1 MRADLHIHTTFSDG
15 ELTPDEVARR
25 AAQMGLDA
33 FAITDHDECRGFG
46 ALTDTHGVTAVAGIE
61 LAAQMDGEVHVL
73 GYRIDCSHPGLVAH
87 VEKAA
92 NSRYHRAC
100 EIVERLRADGYE
112 LGMDEVLGACG
123 GDVVGRPHI
132 ASVLVN
138 KGYAS
143 SVSEAFER
151 YLGSS
156 APYYVPQNRISVDRA
171 AQMIREAGG
180 FPVLAHPGLVPVSV
194 FSRLMPHLKD
204 MGFWGIEAYH
214 PVHTDGQCIEFESLA
229 RSGGLYVTT
238 GSDFHG
244 SATPRV
250 GIGEET
256 RTSRYLERSLLVLL
270 NESEKR
276 S

>member
-15 ELTPDEVARR
+15 EMTPDEVARR
-25 AAQMGLDA
+25 AAQTGLDA

-46 ALTDTHGVTAVAGIE
+46 ALTDTQGITAIAGIE

-73 GYRIDCSHPGLVAH
+73 GYHIDCNSPALIRHA
-87 VEKAA
+87 ERAA
-92 NSRYHRAC
+92 NSRYNRAC
-100 EIVERLRADGYE
+100 EIVERLRADGFE
-112 LGMDEVLGACG
+112 IGMDEVLGACS
-123 GDVVGRPHI
+123 GDVIGRPHI
-132 ASVLVN
+132 AAVLVN

-151 YLGSS
+151 YLGGS
-156 APYYVPQNRISVDRA
+156 APYFVPQNKITVERA
-171 AQMIREAGG
+171 AQLIREAGG
-180 FPVLAHPGLVPVSV
+180 FPVLAHPGLLPGSV
-194 FSRLMPHLKD
+194 FARLLPHLKQ

-214 PVHTDGQCIEFESLA
+214 PAHTDGQCMEFESVA
-229 RSGGLYVTT
+229 RSNGLYITA

-256 RTSRYLERSLLVLL
+256 RSSNYLEQSLFILIKQ
-270 NESEKR
+270 SEKR